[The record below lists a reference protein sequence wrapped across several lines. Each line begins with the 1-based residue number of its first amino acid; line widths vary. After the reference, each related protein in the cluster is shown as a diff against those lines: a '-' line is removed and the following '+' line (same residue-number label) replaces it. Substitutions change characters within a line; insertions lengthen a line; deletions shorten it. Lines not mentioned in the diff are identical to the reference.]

1 MRRSVMFP
9 CMLLAF
15 SLLSVTRVAA
25 QRPTGGHQLPP
36 PQGQAVADNRP
47 APDAGAAD
55 ALGHGL
61 RNSGSRNPLQVI
73 FSGGVT
79 GILIILLLVAISMI
93 AMALAVE
100 HLLTIRR
107 SVLIPDRLGRQVHG
121 HLAQGDLA
129 AADKACQAQPS
140 TLAAV
145 LRAGFQE
152 TSAGWPAME
161 KAMEQALAE
170 QAARL
175 MRKIDYLSV
184 IGNIAP
190 MIGLLG
196 TVVGMIFAFQ
206 EVADTQGAAR
216 AAELAS
222 GIYQA
227 LVTTVGGLI
236 VAIPSLAAF
245 AIFRNRVD
253 GLIAETATA
262 AEQTVAPVKRALQG
276 RSSGGQPAATGPT
289 GSAVAGGR

>member
-1 MRRSVMFP
+1 LRRSVAFMTI
-9 CMLLAF
+9 LLVF
-15 SLLSVTRVAA
+15 SLLPVTTGAR
-25 QRPTGGHQLPP
+25 QPPTGDQRLRASP
-36 PQGQAVADNRP
+36 GQTVADNRP
-47 APDAGAAD
+47 LPDRSAAAD
-55 ALGHGL
+55 SEHNLPNLGA
-61 RNSGSRNPLQVI
+61 RNPLQVI
-73 FSGGVT
+73 FSGGIT
-79 GILIILLLVAISMI
+79 GILIILLLVAISII
-93 AMALAVE
+93 AMALTVE
-100 HLLTIRR
+100 HLLTLRR
-107 SVLIPDRLGRQVHG
+107 SVLIPDRLEQQVHG

-129 AADKACQAQPS
+129 AADRACQAQPS

-145 LRAGFQE
+145 LRSGFQE
-152 TSAGWPAME
+152 TAAGWPAME
-161 KAMEQALAE
+161 KRMEQALAE

-236 VAIPSLAAF
+236 VAIPSLTVF

-253 GLIAETATA
+253 GLIAETASA
-262 AEQTVAPVKRALQG
+262 AEQAVAPVKRALQG
-276 RSSGGQPAATGPT
+276 RSSGGQKAATGPAQS
-289 GSAVAGGR
+289 GDG

>member
-121 HLAQGDLA
+121 HLPGQSQRP
-129 AADKACQAQPS
+129 C
-140 TLAAV
+140 AV
-145 LRAGFQE
+145 WPTGGRMCAGHLQV
-152 TSAGWPAME
+152 
-161 KAMEQALAE
+161 
-170 QAARL
+170 RL
-175 MRKIDYLSV
+175 
-184 IGNIAP
+184 
-190 MIGLLG
+190 
-196 TVVGMIFAFQ
+196 
-206 EVADTQGAAR
+206 
-216 AAELAS
+216 
-222 GIYQA
+222 
-227 LVTTVGGLI
+227 
-236 VAIPSLAAF
+236 
-245 AIFRNRVD
+245 
-253 GLIAETATA
+253 
-262 AEQTVAPVKRALQG
+262 VAPPYGLTAK
-276 RSSGGQPAATGPT
+276 AASLTLGWC
-289 GSAVAGGR
+289 R

>member
-1 MRRSVMFP
+1 MYRHILI
-9 CMLLAF
+9 LLAF
-15 SLLSVTRVAA
+15 LLPMTRIAA
-25 QRPTGGHQLPP
+25 QQSTGISRSSANMVQSVDDI
-36 PQGQAVADNRP
+36 QV
-47 APDAGAAD
+47 APDRYASNDPEQARA
-55 ALGHGL
+55 
-61 RNSGSRNPLQVI
+61 RNPLQVI

-79 GILIILLLVAISMI
+79 GILIILLLLAISMI
-93 AMALAVE
+93 ALALAVE

-107 SVLIPDRLGRQVHG
+107 SVLIPGRLGEEVHG
-121 HLAQGDLA
+121 HLTRGDLP
-129 AADKACQAQPS
+129 AADKVCQVYPS
-140 TLAAV
+140 TLATV
-145 LRAGFQE
+145 LRSGFQE
-152 TSAGWPAME
+152 TTVGWPAME
-161 KAMEQALAE
+161 KAMEQTLVE

-196 TVVGMIFAFQ
+196 TVVGMIIAFQ

-253 GLIAETATA
+253 GLIAETAYA
-262 AEQTVAPVKRALQG
+262 AEQAVAPVKRALQVRTADGQAAATKPQGPQTSQGTQTMG
-276 RSSGGQPAATGPT
+276 RS
-289 GSAVAGGR
+289 